1 MAHGSVGNGAS
12 LNGMDFGA
20 MTQDEA
26 RSFMNGCFDKMTT
39 ASRVYVMGVML
50 ACSTQFPSAAPA
62 HGHTPAPKPV
72 RLRLVQAS
80 GGLRG

>member
-1 MAHGSVGNGAS
+1 
-12 LNGMDFGA
+12 
-20 MTQDEA
+20 
-26 RSFMNGCFDKMTT
+26 MTT